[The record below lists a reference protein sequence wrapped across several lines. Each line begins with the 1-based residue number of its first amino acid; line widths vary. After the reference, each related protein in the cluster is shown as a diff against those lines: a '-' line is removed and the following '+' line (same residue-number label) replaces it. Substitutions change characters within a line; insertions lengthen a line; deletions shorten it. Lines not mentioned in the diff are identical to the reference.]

1 MTQNKLAISLALII
15 TAFVSLFISAT
26 CNAAMLGTMNSI
38 STTTVGQVFTVDVYA
53 VPQGKGDI
61 GYLVQAILE
70 YNDAKFLSWK
80 SNDEFLEVKT
90 KKHWKQNDFYVLRT
104 LGFPGGFTKTK
115 KLGTATFEATKEGKV
130 DVGLVWGSVLNEKGE
145 NTFKF

>member
-1 MTQNKLAISLALII
+1 MKTSKFFVYSLVAIF
-15 TAFVSLFISAT
+15 AFFAKPA
-26 CNAAMLGTMNSI
+26 NAAMLGTMNSV

-53 VPQGKGDI
+53 VPQKDT
-61 GYLVQAILE
+61 GYLVQAVLE
-70 YNDAKFLSWK
+70 YHDAKLLSWK

-90 KKHWKQNDFYVLRT
+90 KRHWKQNDFYVLRT